1 MEGYQHQTAKLGE
14 NPRGK
19 TASTF
24 MQASN
29 LSRHDSDESMFNEE
43 FKGSQ
48 IG

>member
-1 MEGYQHQTAKLGE
+1 MEGYQHQATKLE
-14 NPRGK
+14 QNQRGK
-19 TASTF
+19 FASTF